1 MPFLNINGN
10 KVYYEVHGRGEPIIL
25 LHHGFGCMK
34 IWKDIYP
41 VLADRDYQLIMYD
54 RRGYG
59 QSEGGPDFFDFFT
72 SDRYRPESVDEL
84 ARIREFLG
92 LESFHIVGQCE
103 GGVVGLDY
111 AVRYPD
117 QVKTLSISSTLCY
130 TETPMIELNRQAF
143 PQTFQD
149 LDPALKLK
157 MIYWHG
163 QDRAESFFNQC
174 CQYGGAYGRGVF
186 DLRGLLPA
194 VACPV
199 LIIYPDRSALFPVE
213 QGVAFYR
220 GLPKGELAVL
230 PRCGHNTY
238 EHQPEEYTRH
248 ILNFLHRFKF
258 GVPTG
263 LEKATC
269 AQSLSS

>member
-1 MPFLNINGN
+1 MTLMSLNGR
-10 KVYYEVHGRGEPIIL
+10 KLYYEVHGRGEPIIL
-25 LHHGFGCMK
+25 LHHGFGCTK

-41 VLADRDYQLIMYD
+41 SLVDQGWQVIMYD

-59 QSEGGPDFFDFFT
+59 QSEGGPDFPDFFT
-72 SDRYRPESVDEL
+72 SDRYRPESVEEL

-92 LESFHIVGQCE
+92 LESFHLVGQCE
-103 GGVVGLDY
+103 GGVVGIDY
-111 AVRYPD
+111 AVQYPD
-117 QVKTLSISSTLCY
+117 QVKTLTISSTLCH

-143 PQTFQD
+143 PNPFQEV
-149 LDPALKLK
+149 DPIVKLK
-157 MIYWHG
+157 MIHWHG
-163 QDRAESFFNQC
+163 PDRAESFYNLC
-174 CQYGGAYGRGVF
+174 RRYGGAYGGDIF
-186 DLRGLLPA
+186 DLRGLLPD
-194 VACPV
+194 VACPA
-199 LIIYPDRSALFPVE
+199 LIIYPDRSSLFPVE
-213 QGVAFYR
+213 QGLAFYR

-269 AQSLSS
+269 AQTLSS